1 MNEWQDLENGNMAP
15 EDLDREKLLEYVYYL
30 DAKKTELEEIIRELE
45 EDLAYYERK
54 EDEQIIR
61 QAMANNKTSHE
72 EGRI

>member
-1 MNEWQDLENGNMAP
+1 MKNTWKDLETGEIAP
-15 EDLDREKLLEYVYYL
+15 ENLDREKLLEYVYYL

-61 QAMANNKTSHE
+61 QAMRRAGYE
-72 EGRI
+72 F